1 MLIKVFLF
9 DINREINKLNGVLQ
23 SLHSA
28 LADCQ
33 GVVFIVVFS
42 LAASDNL
49 LNRVTYGVICVSIL
63 LEYIHIALHQSH
75 SPPR

>member
-9 DINREINKLNGVLQ
+9 DINREINKLNDILQ

-33 GVVFIVVFS
+33 GVVFIVLFS
-42 LAASDNL
+42 LAAVKESKRN
-49 LNRVTYGVICVSIL
+49 
-63 LEYIHIALHQSH
+63 
-75 SPPR
+75 

>member
-9 DINREINKLNGVLQ
+9 DINREINKLNGILQ

-28 LADCQ
+28 LADRQ

-42 LAASDNL
+42 LAALEDL
-49 LNRVTYGVICVSIL
+49 LNCVTYGVIRLSIL

-75 SPPR
+75 SPPH

>member
-1 MLIKVFLF
+1 MLLMRCVNKMLIKVFLF

-33 GVVFIVVFS
+33 GFVFIVVFS
-42 LAASDNL
+42 LAAVKN
-49 LNRVTYGVICVSIL
+49 IL
-63 LEYIHIALHQSH
+63 MKPSLINGMV
-75 SPPR
+75 

>member
-9 DINREINKLNGVLQ
+9 DINREINKLNGILQ

-42 LAASDNL
+42 LAAVKESKRN
-49 LNRVTYGVICVSIL
+49 
-63 LEYIHIALHQSH
+63 
-75 SPPR
+75 

>member
-1 MLIKVFLF
+1 MLLMRCVNKMLIKVFLF

-33 GVVFIVVFS
+33 GVVFIVVFY
-42 LAASDNL
+42 LAAVKKN
-49 LNRVTYGVICVSIL
+49 Y
-63 LEYIHIALHQSH
+63 E
-75 SPPR
+75 